1 MAFSRFVLA
10 ASVSLIAVGYH
21 AVPSVL
27 AQNQQPTFRAGTTLV
42 EVDVVVRDASR
53 RFVADLRPEDFE
65 VLDDGVRQDLSVF
78 YRVVGPGELP
88 NVPVADTPSVPL
100 PPPQEVQR
108 ILVFYFDPHH
118 IQPGAFD
125 RARNAALQF
134 LEKDFREGDVG
145 GVVVNGKMA
154 NGRLTSS
161 GEELSAALKSAK
173 PEAAA
178 SVTRELREWP
188 RFVDIME
195 AYQLTR
201 RAPAANPGPTVLD
214 DVVERAC
221 RDRPEDCRG
230 PGRAAVEAQAEAK
243 ATQLVANER
252 IASRQVLESL
262 SALANGLARLP
273 GRKTVILLTEGFFVE
288 NALPDVQVVVARAAR
303 ASVRIYALD
312 TRGLNRGSAGSDILS
327 SESTSRP
334 GMSAPSTD
342 DLGADAPN
350 SLAVD
355 TGGYVIRNE
364 NDFGKAFTEIDRDTS
379 SYYIVGFRTS
389 RPPDEKFHELTV
401 RVKRARRVGS
411 RAQGLRRIEGTSGG
425 AHDCARGSG
434 SGCTHLPALPARR
447 YRRSHL
453 WLHRPQ
459 AHPKPR
465 LPRRRPPS
473 APRREAR
480 RRFLRWEGASSRRA
494 RVRRCPRS
502 SGSRRL
508 LAGRPI
514 SRVT

>member
-21 AVPSVL
+21 AVPSVR

-161 GEELSAALKSAK
+161 REELSAALKSAK

-312 TRGLNRGSAGSDILS
+312 TRGLNRGSASSDILS

-334 GMSAPSTD
+334 GMSAPSTG

-401 RVKRARRVGS
+401 RVKRGGVSVRARKGYVASKEPPVAPTIAPAAPAPGAPAAGPPGPPVLADCTCGSTGRRRTRSRVCRGAG
-411 RAQGLRRIEGTSGG
+411 RHPRHAAKRGGDFDDGRRRRLAALGCG
-425 AHDCARGSG
+425 AARGVQEAG
-434 SGCTHLPALPARR
+434 GC
-447 YRRSHL
+447 
-453 WLHRPQ
+453 WLGG
-459 AHPKPR
+459 
-465 LPRRRPPS
+465 LS
-473 APRREAR
+473 A
-480 RRFLRWEGASSRRA
+480 G
-494 RVRRCPRS
+494 
-502 SGSRRL
+502 
-508 LAGRPI
+508 
-514 SRVT
+514 